1 MIFDFV
7 FSKKEL
13 SKAQFFQW
21 LIDEMIASGWEN
33 LSANKANVDHWT
45 MFSTGESGNE
55 KIGVQL
61 RKFYSSEGYDFPT
74 TVYSYIS
81 ARAFHSY
88 TASPSITKAGEYLP
102 NQDFTNIRISND
114 LRPDEN
120 INVYYHI
127 NKDRAIIVV
136 ENPDTPMSEN
146 LTSMFF
152 VLGKPYT
159 IADYDEFCT
168 SAVITSQGSVACR
181 SGVVGYNSEN
191 LHVESTFAINMHSIK
206 NQNNSF
212 AKSILLSNTYD
223 GYKYVVENIFVSSY
237 ANKTLTVDM
246 RKNTFKDSE
255 GRVYKQF
262 VNNYTSTMLNSAF
275 RSFIIRIRW

>member
-33 LSANKANVDHWT
+33 LSANKINVDHYS

-55 KIGVQL
+55 KIGVQI
-61 RKFYSSEGYDFPT
+61 RDFYRDKSYNFST
-74 TVYSYIS
+74 TRYSFIS
-81 ARAFHSY
+81 ARAFHTY
-88 TASPSITKAGEYLP
+88 TPSPSITKAGTFLP
-102 NQDFTNIRISND
+102 NGTFVDIRFFTETQPTESFT
-114 LRPDEN
+114 
-120 INVYYHI
+120 VYYHI

-136 ENPDTPMSEN
+136 ENSDNPLSN
-146 LTSMFF
+146 IHSSMFF
-152 VLGKPYT
+152 VIGKPYT

-168 SAVITSQGSVACR
+168 SAVITSQGSVACM
-181 SGVVGYNSEN
+181 SGSVGYNSEK
-191 LHVESTFAINMHSIK
+191 LHFDSTFLDMFSNRNNNNHFAK
-206 NQNNSF
+206 NIVLQNSF
-212 AKSILLSNTYD
+212 D
-223 GYKYVVENIFVSSY
+223 GYKYVVENIFASSY
-237 ANKTLTVDM
+237 AKKTLTVDM

-262 VNNYTSTMLNSAF
+262 VNNFTSNLLDSAF
-275 RSFIIRIRW
+275 RSFIIRIR

>member
-13 SKAQFFQW
+13 SKSQFFQW

-74 TVYSYIS
+74 TVYSYIT

-88 TASPSITKAGEYLP
+88 TASPSITKAGEHLP

-127 NKDRAIIVV
+127 NKDRAIVVV
-136 ENPDTPMSEN
+136 ENPDSSMSN
-146 LTSMFF
+146 TLTSMFF
-152 VLGKPYT
+152 VIGKPYT

-181 SGVVGYNSEN
+181 SGVVGYNSEK
-191 LHVESTFAINMHSIK
+191 LHFDSTFLDIFTNR
-206 NQNNSF
+206 NNNSHF
-212 AKSILLSNTYD
+212 AKNIVLQNTID
-223 GYKYVVENIFVSSY
+223 GYKYVVENIFASSY
-237 ANKTLTVDM
+237 GSKTLTADM

-262 VNNYTSTMLNSAF
+262 VNNLTSTLLNSAF
-275 RSFIIRIRW
+275 RSFIIRIR